1 MGVANNHFWAHTNVK
16 VCHTKKRW
24 FGGLVLRFTS
34 NYVVIFVSSL
44 NLFSFLW
51 HAFKRI
57 IMFGVHG
64 YNEVSWKG
72 NNAKT
77 PLMFTFDLCL
87 HELEV
92 HAKWPIMH
100 KA

>member
-1 MGVANNHFWAHTNVK
+1 MGVAKKHFWTHKNVK

-24 FGGLVLRFTS
+24 FGGLVLRFAS
-34 NYVVIFVSSL
+34 NHVVNYVSSL
-44 NLFSFLW
+44 NLFPYWW

-57 IMFGVHG
+57 VMFGVHG
-64 YNEVSWKG
+64 YNQMWWRR

-77 PLMFTFDLCL
+77 PQIFTCDLCL
-87 HELEV
+87 YELEV

>member
-1 MGVANNHFWAHTNVK
+1 M
-16 VCHTKKRW
+16 
-24 FGGLVLRFTS
+24 LRFTS

-64 YNEVSWKG
+64 YNEVS
-72 NNAKT
+72 
-77 PLMFTFDLCL
+77 
-87 HELEV
+87 
-92 HAKWPIMH
+92 
-100 KA
+100 

>member
-1 MGVANNHFWAHTNVK
+1 MGVAKNHFWAHTNAK
-16 VCHTKKRW
+16 VCHKKKCW
-24 FGGLVLRFTS
+24 FGGLMLRFTS
-34 NYVVIFVSSL
+34 NHVVTCVSSL

-64 YNEVSWKG
+64 YNQVWWRG
-72 NNAKT
+72 NNVRT

-87 HELEV
+87 YDLEV
-92 HAKWPIMH
+92 RAKWPIMH